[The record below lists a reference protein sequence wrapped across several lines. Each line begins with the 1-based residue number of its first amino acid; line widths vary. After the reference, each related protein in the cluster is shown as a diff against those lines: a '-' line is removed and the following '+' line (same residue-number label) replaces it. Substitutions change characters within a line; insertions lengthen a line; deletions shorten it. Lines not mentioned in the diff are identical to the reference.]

1 MTAPIGKA
9 GASPPN
15 TNPDAGQIGL
25 VAAVSIGI
33 GGMVGAG
40 IFSILGVVAQA
51 AGNAMWLAFMIGGV
65 VALLSTYSYAKLG
78 AVFPSAGGAV
88 HFLVKGFGDGVLAG
102 GLNLFMWAGY
112 IISLALYATAFGSYA
127 ATFFTTAPSPLLLKS
142 LAVGSVLA
150 LTLVNAFG
158 ASIMG
163 RGETLIVAV
172 KVAILVLFAAAG
184 LFFINPGNLSPALTA
199 GGRSRSCS
207 ARACC
212 SSAMRASGSSPMRPA
227 TCATRKVMLPR
238 ALYTAVI
245 LVIVLYLV
253 VAVTVT
259 GNLSNAQIEQAKD
272 YALAEAAKPFLG
284 EFGFRLIAI
293 AALFSTASAI
303 NATLFGSANV
313 CYMIARDGE
322 LPARLS
328 RTEWKQATGG
338 LLLTAALVILVT
350 LAVRSFRHRHDG
362 QRRVPAGLRRGERR
376 PSARA
381 EADRRQ
387 RDHRLAVAHHL
398 SRDVRDPR
406 GLHLSAATGGDRGAG
421 PHRRS
426 VVCRGMALSPLDW
439 TDDQDTDAG
448 RRGPEA
454 GLSACCRTCRNTSAI
469 PSASRVCGRRAGVT
483 SATVLFRVGRT
494 IGRATIPAPDIPAR
508 TTL

>member
-1 MTAPIGKA
+1 MTATPAKPDGTPPI
-9 GASPPN
+9 S
-15 TNPDAGQIGL
+15 NPDAGQIGL

-40 IFSILGVVAQA
+40 IFSILGVLAQA
-51 AGNAMWLAFMIGGV
+51 AGNMMWLAFLIGGV

-88 HFLVKGFGDGVLAG
+88 HFLVKSFGDGVLAG

-127 ATFFTTAPSPLLLKS
+127 ATFFTTSPSPLLLKS

-150 LTLVNAFG
+150 LTLLNAFG
-158 ASIMG
+158 ARIMG
-163 RGETLIVAV
+163 RGETLIVAI

-184 LFFINPGNLSPALTA
+184 LFFINPGNFSPALSPEVAFILFGA
-199 GGRSRSCS
+199 GVLFIGYEGFGLVTN
-207 ARACC
+207 AAGD
-212 SSAMRASGSSPMRPA
+212 MRNPR
-227 TCATRKVMLPR
+227 VMLPR

-253 VAVTVT
+253 VAVTVS
-259 GNLSNAQIEQAKD
+259 GNLSNAQIAQAKD

-322 LPARLS
+322 LPAGLS
-328 RTEWKQATGG
+328 RTEWKQASGG

-350 LAVRSFRHRHDG
+350 LLFDLSGIAMMGSAAFLLIYAAVNAGHL
-362 QRRVPAGLRRGERR
+362 RVLKQTGAR
-376 PSARA
+376 PVMIWLALLTCLA
-381 EADRRQ
+381 MFAA
-387 RDHRLAVAHHL
+387 LAVYTWQQQ
-398 SRDVRDPR
+398 P
-406 GLHLSAATGGDRGAG
+406 AAIAALVLIAAASFVAEWLY
-421 PHRRS
+421 RRWS
-426 VVCRGMALSPLDW
+426 
-439 TDDQDTDAG
+439 G
-448 RRGPEA
+448 RII
-454 GLSACCRTCRNTSAI
+454 RTQ
-469 PSASRVCGRRAGVT
+469 
-483 SATVLFRVGRT
+483 
-494 IGRATIPAPDIPAR
+494 
-508 TTL
+508 TLP